1 MPGPGPPLLP
11 QQDPM
16 KMEPGLDQFLLL
28 HLKLG
33 DGELGLA
40 LLPLSAPLLSI
51 QYCHLQN

>member
-1 MPGPGPPLLP
+1 
-11 QQDPM
+11 
-16 KMEPGLDQFLLL
+16 MEPGLDQFLLL
-28 HLKLG
+28 HLKRG